1 MPRVIWQLERNRPV
15 VKIQLVAT
23 ASDPEVTR
31 TLLADTG
38 AGGFNAPFELILSTS
53 DCQRYMG
60 LQSGYE
66 VALGGAIVGAY
77 PIYAIRIEIPM
88 LSWSR
93 RVQAVAVPDTACP
106 AGFDGVA
113 CFRFLNLFTYG
124 NFGDQR
130 QFGLEN
136 LA

>member
-1 MPRVIWQLERNRPV
+1 MPRVMWQLEHNRPV
-15 VKIQLVAT
+15 VKIQLAAT
-23 ASDPEVTR
+23 ASDPTMTL

-38 AGGFNAPFELILSTS
+38 AGGSNAPFELILNAS

-60 LQSGYE
+60 LRSGYE

-93 RVQAVAVPDTACP
+93 RVQVAAVPDTACP
-106 AGFDGVA
+106 TGFDGIA

-124 NFGDQR
+124 NFGDRR
-130 QFGLEN
+130 QFGLETFT
-136 LA
+136 

>member
-1 MPRVIWQLERNRPV
+1 MPRVMWQLERDRPV
-15 VKIQLVAT
+15 VKIQLAST
-23 ASDPEVTR
+23 ASDPAVTR

-38 AGGFNAPFELILSTS
+38 AGGANAPFELILSAS

-60 LQSGYE
+60 LQSAYE

-77 PIYAIRIEIPM
+77 PIYALRIEIPM

-93 RVQAVAVPDTACP
+93 RVQAVAIPDTACP
-106 AGFDGVA
+106 VGFDGIA

-130 QFGLEN
+130 QFL
-136 LA
+136 